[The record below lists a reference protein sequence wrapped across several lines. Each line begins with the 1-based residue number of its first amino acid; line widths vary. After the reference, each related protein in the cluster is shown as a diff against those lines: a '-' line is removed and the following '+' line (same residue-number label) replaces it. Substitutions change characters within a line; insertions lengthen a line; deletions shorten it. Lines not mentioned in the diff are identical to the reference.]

1 MTPEEAAAQA
11 SSIKKIVI
19 GSIVAEYGALELLGQ
34 TKQELK
40 HRVKNIIKSSK
51 DLQNY
56 FIGNRNASPETI
68 AAFRQEFHKDE
79 IFLLSELLL
88 LLWGVSPE
96 DIEEITAT
104 LKEHIQEPV

>member
-1 MTPEEAAAQA
+1 MTPEEAAEQA
-11 SSIKKIVI
+11 NSIKKIVI
-19 GSIVAEYGALELLGQ
+19 GSIIMEYGALELVGQ

-40 HRVKNIIKSSK
+40 QRVKNIIKSSK

-79 IFLLSELLL
+79 IFLLSELVL

-96 DIEEITAT
+96 DIENITET
-104 LKEHIQEPV
+104 LKEHIQETV